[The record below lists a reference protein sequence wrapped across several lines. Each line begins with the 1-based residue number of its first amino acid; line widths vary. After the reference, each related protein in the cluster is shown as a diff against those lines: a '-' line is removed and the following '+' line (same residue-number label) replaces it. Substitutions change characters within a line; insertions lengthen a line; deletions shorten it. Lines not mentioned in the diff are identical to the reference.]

1 MNRAIVK
8 TGAALAVV
16 AGLMGGVVA
25 APVASA
31 AQPFVTS
38 ESWATSK
45 VGNALT
51 SAHLILTDQISG
63 TYEQAFKNLDDAYG
77 TLKPGKNLS
86 LFTDPK
92 SDAILGDNADDAN
105 MGTSDLLRAYWLDSS
120 VSNNQPTYRRY
131 PLKQAVNGKAVWRED
146 SFAGTA
152 HVGGE
157 GMKAPVYIQFDLIP
171 LTIGPT
177 CSSSA

>member
-25 APVASA
+25 APVAYADAPIVEAQQVSKGQLQQMVDKVAA

-120 VSNNQPTYRRY
+120 VSNNQPTYRRN
-131 PLKQAVNGKAVWRED
+131 P
-146 SFAGTA
+146 
-152 HVGGE
+152 
-157 GMKAPVYIQFDLIP
+157 
-171 LTIGPT
+171 
-177 CSSSA
+177 SSRP